1 MHDLLMIDRPKL
13 DSTEPDGY
21 EFDWAQDAVR
31 LADLFSQAMSKT
43 LSRRLLLE
51 VPEAREAE
59 ITVPQIQALRYL
71 WLHEQV
77 LMGDLA
83 EGLDI
88 SHPSATNMVKR
99 LADKGMIHRISNPDD
114 RRQIVVALTQA
125 GLSLTRS
132 VERAR
137 IARLSSVLE
146 RMGEPVRSAFLRGI
160 KRFLVLAID
169 EDPCTAADIC
179 LRCGT
184 RASTSCPLAEI
195 IPLFVCK

>member
-1 MHDLLMIDRPKL
+1 MADLLAAEPRETPRA
-13 DSTEPDGY
+13 DSYSREWVP
-21 EFDWAQDAVR
+21 DAVR
-31 LADLFSQAMSKT
+31 LADLFAQTMAKT

-51 VPEAREAE
+51 VPEAQEAE
-59 ITVPQIQALRYL
+59 ITVPQVQALRYL

-99 LADKGMIHRISNPDD
+99 LVDKGMIQRVTNPDD
-114 RRQIVVALTQA
+114 RREIKVALTEK
-125 GLSLTRS
+125 GLRLTRA
-132 VERAR
+132 VEQAR
-137 IARLSSVLE
+137 VARLSGVLD
-146 RMGEPVRSAFLRGI
+146 RMGETTRDAFLRGV
-160 KRFLVLAID
+160 KRFVTIAVD
-169 EDPCTAADIC
+169 EDSCTAAEIC

-184 RASTSCPLAEI
+184 RASTNCPLAEI